1 MSSGFQPYKLPVIGG
16 LGESLGLWDNP
27 DAQANEEQ
35 FGRTADAYQAYR
47 PEQMAARE
55 HMLNQAMAMFNPLQN
70 FLFGDKAGF
79 TASHGQEDAPPED
92 FLLAPPSGMAGA
104 PTPGQAPPPSMEP
117 GELGRGMTSGGIGN
131 SKILPWNW

>member
-1 MSSGFQPYKLPVIGG
+1 MAFQPYKLPIVGG

-27 DAQANEEQ
+27 DAEAHQEQ

-55 HMLNQAMAMFNPLQN
+55 QMLNQAMAMFNPMQN

-79 TASHGQEDAPPED
+79 TQSHGQAGAPPED
-92 FLLAPPSGMAGA
+92 FLLAPPSGAGGA
-104 PTPGQAPPPSMEP
+104 PTPGRQTGPWGQTETTFDDP
-117 GELGRGMTSGGIGN
+117 GKGI
-131 SKILPWNW
+131 I